1 MIKLTYENNGD
12 MVEATF
18 DTIEELE
25 KFQTSRMEKAK
36 ARAEEEY
43 LIAKKE
49 EEERIAIEEAKR
61 KEYEEKRASVKKHLR
76 DVFLEAHS
84 CGIDAEEF
92 ARMITLELRNLSYS
106 YLEDG
111 E

>member
-18 DTIEELE
+18 DTVEELE

-43 LIAKKE
+43 LLAKKAEEDRIAK
-49 EEERIAIEEAKR
+49 EEAKR
-61 KEYEEKRASVKKHLR
+61 KEYEEKRSSVKKHLR
-76 DVFLEAHS
+76 DVFIEAHS
-84 CGIDAEEF
+84 CGIGAEEF
-92 ARMITLELRNLSYS
+92 ANMITLELRNLSFS